1 MFSSINAVFHAAVPS
16 DHPQAPGASLSA
28 LEKLVGNDSLANFA
42 GIGKIGGFDHH
53 AANKHIGAMTQGGW
67 DQAIAD
73 IDGGIH

>member
-1 MFSSINAVFHAAVPS
+1 MFSSINAVFHAVVPS
-16 DHPQAPGASLSA
+16 DHPQAPAASLSA
-28 LEKLVGNDSLANFA
+28 LEKLVGNDSFA
-42 GIGKIGGFDHH
+42 GIGQIGGFDHH

>member
-28 LEKLVGNDSLANFA
+28 LEKLVGNDSFANFA
-42 GIGKIGGFDHH
+42 GIGKIGGIDHL
-53 AANKHIGAMTQGGW
+53 AANEHIGAMTQGGW

-73 IDGGIH
+73 IDGEIH